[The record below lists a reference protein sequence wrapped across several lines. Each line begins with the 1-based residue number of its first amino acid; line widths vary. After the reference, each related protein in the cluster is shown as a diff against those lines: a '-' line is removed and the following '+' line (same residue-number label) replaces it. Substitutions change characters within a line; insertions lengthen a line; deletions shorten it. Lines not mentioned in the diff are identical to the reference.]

1 LRKITFENE
10 INGLSCEFSTD
21 TPLMFLESFDG
32 CSCGSDAIVYKPIEY
47 DGQRFISSNLTART
61 VQFTANFGG
70 KSGGRYSREAALSR
84 WQDVQKVFV
93 PGQIGKLTWTDG
105 ENSRFIKCRTNET
118 PMPTEMMPYLFRVGF
133 SLTADSPLWF
143 DTVENEVEFGT
154 RGTVTI
160 DNDCGIEV
168 PFVLTAE
175 GTDLFILLNKTTGGW
190 LGFTQSPG
198 SGTLIIDTA
207 ECTVK
212 NDDGELINNRLG
224 VKSEFFNIVPG
235 LNEIGYTG
243 ASGVTIRWRKAYMGV
258 Y

>member
-1 LRKITFENE
+1 MRKITFENE

-70 KSGGRYSREAALSR
+70 KSGGRYSRESALSR
-84 WQDVQKVFV
+84 WQEIQKVFV

-118 PMPTEMMPYLFRVGF
+118 PMPTEMMPYLFRAGF
-133 SLTADSPLWF
+133 SLTADSPIWF
-143 DTVENEVEFGT
+143 DTVENVVDFGS
-154 RGTVTI
+154 GGSVTI
-160 DNDCGIEV
+160 ENNCGLAV
-168 PFVLTAE
+168 PFILEAE
-175 GTDLFILLNKTTGGW
+175 GADIFALASVAANARLQFAMSAGG
-190 LGFTQSPG
+190 S
-198 SGTLIIDTA
+198 LIIDTA

-212 NDDGELINNRLG
+212 NASGEYVNNLLT
-224 VKSEFFNIVPG
+224 VNSEFFNIMPG
-235 LNEIGYTG
+235 ANKINYAG
-243 ASGVTIRWRKAYMGV
+243 ADGVIIRWRKGYMGV